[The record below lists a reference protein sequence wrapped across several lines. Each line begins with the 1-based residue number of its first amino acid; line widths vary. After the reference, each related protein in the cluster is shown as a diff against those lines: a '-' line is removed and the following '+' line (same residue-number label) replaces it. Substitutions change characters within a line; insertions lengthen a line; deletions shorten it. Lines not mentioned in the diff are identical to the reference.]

1 MKYFLFC
8 LLSAALL
15 AGCNSTSQQAQPD
28 PHLEL
33 GQRIVFVGG
42 NAEKTYIVAGYRQQY
57 EDKTEADWRKH
68 QYIVFTYFNDQGDF
82 QQGVVHRNAILKQ

>member
-1 MKYFLFC
+1 MKYFLYC
-8 LLSAALL
+8 LLSAALFI
-15 AGCNSTSQQAQPD
+15 GCNSPSKQTQPD

-33 GQRIVFVGG
+33 GQRIQFVGG
-42 NAEKTYIVAGYRQQY
+42 SAEKTYIVAGYRQEY
-57 EDKTEADWRKH
+57 EDKTETNWSRH

>member
-1 MKYFLFC
+1 MKYFLYC
-8 LLSAALL
+8 LLSLLLVAA
-15 AGCNSTSQQAQPD
+15 CNSSTQEQQPE

-42 NAEKTYIVAGYRQQY
+42 NPDKTYIVAGYRQEF
-57 EDKTEADWRKH
+57 EDKTDTNWSKH